1 MSATHRLRASLIGVL
16 GVIMAVVGFAAPST
30 AAPYTH
36 HHLTTSV
43 SNSHPA
49 AGSTITFCGANFK
62 PGERV
67 TITIG
72 HTRYSSVTAS
82 SSGGWCTSVALSSRL
97 SGNVQLTATSTTSHR
112 SSSTRI
118 HIEKRHHGSHGWVL
132 GESLTA
138 GSGSNSAIPAGVAGV
153 SANVAGVSANAA
165 AGTTSGGLASTGSN
179 AIAAG
184 ALGGLLL
191 LGGAALV
198 LVGRRR
204 KVNA

>member
-1 MSATHRLRASLIGVL
+1 MSATQRLRVSLIGVL
-16 GVIMAVVGFAAPST
+16 GVIVAVVGFAGPAT

-36 HHLTTSV
+36 HHPTTSV
-43 SNSHPA
+43 SNSHPT
-49 AGSTITFCGANFK
+49 AGSSITFCGAGFR

-72 HTRYSSVTAS
+72 HSRYSSVTAS

-97 SGNVQLTATSTTSHR
+97 SGNVKLTATSTTSHR
-112 SSSTRI
+112 SSTTRI
-118 HIEKRHHGSHGWVL
+118 YIEKRHHGDHGWVL
-132 GESLTA
+132 GESVTA
-138 GSGSNSAIPAGVAGV
+138 GSSSNSAIPADVAGI
-153 SANVAGVSANAA
+153 SGNAAGVSANAA
-165 AGTTSGGLASTGSN
+165 VGTTSAGLASTGTN
-179 AIAAG
+179 AIGAG

-198 LVGRRR
+198 LVSRRR